1 MRPLQV
7 DAFTRLAKA
16 LCCKGGVLCIT
27 AQRLG
32 LEDPT
37 GQLIAKEKITDP
49 EVPLTLLWSVVA
61 CLFLLSAEDPRLKTW
76 PSTRKLEGV
85 TAHLRRFR
93 NPLQPLVP
101 A

>member
-7 DAFTRLAKA
+7 DGFTRLAKA
-16 LCCKGGVLCIT
+16 LCCKGVLCMT

-49 EVPLTLLWSVVA
+49 EVPLTLL
-61 CLFLLSAEDPRLKTW
+61 
-76 PSTRKLEGV
+76 
-85 TAHLRRFR
+85 
-93 NPLQPLVP
+93 
-101 A
+101 

>member
-16 LCCKGGVLCIT
+16 LCCKGGELCIT

-49 EVPLTLLWSVVA
+49 EVPLTLL
-61 CLFLLSAEDPRLKTW
+61 
-76 PSTRKLEGV
+76 
-85 TAHLRRFR
+85 
-93 NPLQPLVP
+93 
-101 A
+101 